1 VTVNT
6 KSFNEQYG
14 GWDALNNNVSSNLI
28 SKYKKIEVK
37 KSSSLYLADYEFDD
51 SLLTNTSYITSRESG
66 VKTTAYDFN
75 LPLISGSIP
84 VTGSLSNIDY
94 KTSFMLFADWAGNS
108 LAEKYGTSNYH
119 IKWLI
124 DEDGNVFKPQ
134 ESSLYYWNTDQA
146 FGASTPVNVSV
157 YSGDGNISQDY
168 ETTIHMPLKNYNVV
182 LYTETGSLGTD
193 YLQPGFYNNINFES
207 NNTELLFAF
216 NSNLSL
222 NYTSSGIVKFNNVI
236 NESPKQN
243 YSTSTGIYT
252 CNTSSGLLAN
262 VEVSLEVYN
271 SDAFPQNITV
281 EIYKSGS
288 LLDSF
293 VINSIPSLQT
303 GIGSSIIE
311 TTLEEND
318 TFYVSTNISSG
329 DYVVSSVSTY
339 FKINSISANQNIS
352 STNIWLTNIFTS
364 NSNTLTS
371 SLDLGAV
378 YSGAYKQTPI
388 FNSGFGTPL
397 TFNIKQYDQIRF
409 EGNENYIFTIMN
421 VRYEN
426 GYIYL
431 TLDKNIP
438 TTIILGL
445 YLPQINIDN
454 FSIRRLVNDIGFIM
468 INNNPQQQ
476 TGISPSFIIPKYPS
490 DKLKNNLDN
499 IIQNL
504 YQKNL
509 L

>member
-1 VTVNT
+1 
-6 KSFNEQYG
+6 
-14 GWDALNNNVSSNLI
+14 
-28 SKYKKIEVK
+28 
-37 KSSSLYLADYEFDD
+37 
-51 SLLTNTSYITSRESG
+51 
-66 VKTTAYDFN
+66 
-75 LPLISGSIP
+75 
-84 VTGSLSNIDY
+84 
-94 KTSFMLFADWAGNS
+94 
-108 LAEKYGTSNYH
+108 
-119 IKWLI
+119 
-124 DEDGNVFKPQ
+124 
-134 ESSLYYWNTDQA
+134 
-146 FGASTPVNVSV
+146 
-157 YSGDGNISQDY
+157 
-168 ETTIHMPLKNYNVV
+168 
-182 LYTETGSLGTD
+182 
-193 YLQPGFYNNINFES
+193 
-207 NNTELLFAF
+207 
-216 NSNLSL
+216 
-222 NYTSSGIVKFNNVI
+222 
-236 NESPKQN
+236 
-243 YSTSTGIYT
+243 
-252 CNTSSGLLAN
+252 LLAN

-409 EGNENYIFTIMN
+409 EGNENKVYTIMS
-421 VRYEN
+421 VDISTGTLYVYLDRPIVN
-426 GYIYL
+426 GTDI
-431 TLDKNIP
+431 T
-438 TTIILGL
+438 
-445 YLPQINIDN
+445 N
-454 FSIRRLVNDIGFIM
+454 FSIRRLVDDAGFIM
-468 INNNPQQQ
+468 IDNNPQQQ
-476 TGISPSFIIPKYPS
+476 TGRAPSFIIPKYPS
-490 DKLKNNLDN
+490 PSLKKNLNN